1 MSSLCFVTCV
11 PKYSRRCRR
20 RANLEVLMCLIN
32 PFDAVAARRKLDNE
46 ISA

>member
-32 PFDAVAARRKLDNE
+32 PFDAADGPTLID
-46 ISA
+46 ILSA